1 MGAKNSTTMKS
12 TLQFVSNT
20 TFSSIVSV
28 QSKCKTTSNST
39 QNLSLDVKTDPSV
52 LKTCLQYAA
61 PIGYDCS
68 KLMANA
74 TINGVSQAA
83 DLQITANCSF
93 DDSSAAQLQASVSAA
108 LQSKMSDTSDA
119 VGAALQNITQA
130 IGGKNNTNVDLK
142 QTLSNTVTSSMSS
155 STVNEMISAYTT
167 AQNANITV
175 DTAEASIASISQ
187 FTQLKAVSDML
198 AKNAVVVA
206 AASTVDAQLAAQES
220 KQSKGLTDIVDS
232 AAGVVNNAVD
242 KGTGVANNAI
252 FGLST
257 VWIAIGGAV
266 IVAAVLM
273 LWLLTRKGPA
283 SKTVDRMGN
292 TNFTYGPSFA
302 GQALAAAPGFMQQM
316 PMGAAMRRF

>member
-1 MGAKNSTTMKS
+1 MGASHSTTMKS

-28 QSKCKTTSNST
+28 QSKCKTTSNSS
-39 QNLSLDVKTDPSV
+39 QNLGIDVSTDPSV

-61 PIGYDCS
+61 PLGYDCS

-74 TINGVSQAA
+74 SINGVSQAA
-83 DLQITANCSF
+83 DIQITANCSF
-93 DDSSAAQLQASVSAA
+93 DDTSAAQLQSSVAAA

-119 VGAALQNITQA
+119 VGQALTNITQA

-142 QTLSNTVTSSMSS
+142 QTMSTTVSSSMSS
-155 STVNEMISAYTT
+155 STINEMISAYTT

-175 DTAEASIASISQ
+175 NTAEASIASISQ

-198 AKNAVVVA
+198 SKNTVLSAAV
-206 AASTVDAQLAAQES
+206 STVDASLVASEA
-220 KQSKGLTDIVDS
+220 KQSKGLTDVVDS

-242 KGTGVANNAI
+242 KGTGVVTSAI
-252 FGLST
+252 FGIST
-257 VWIAIGGAV
+257 VWIATGAAV
-266 IVAAVLM
+266 VVGLVLM

-283 SKTVDRMGN
+283 SKTVDAMGN
-292 TNFTYGPSFA
+292 TSFTYGPSFA
-302 GQALAAAPGFMQQM
+302 GQALTAAPGLMQGM
-316 PMGAAMRRF
+316 PMRRF